1 MGLPGAYVCHHSAQ
15 RLRIRITSRKGN
27 VTYFE
32 KLQSTLARLQP
43 FDELAVNAL
52 TGSVLI
58 VDEHIDVDDIAEFAR
73 ARQLFEM
80 ADQNSYHSP
89 MTTHLVSNLENLNI
103 NLRRLTSGEMDLAG
117 ILLLF
122 LLISGLTELIR
133 GKIQMPPWYTA
144 FWYAFGIYKLAS
156 VVKDKRPEEAKVTDS
171 PATL

>member
-1 MGLPGAYVCHHSAQ
+1 MGLPGAYICHHSAQ
-15 RLRIRITSRKGN
+15 RLRIKITSRKGN
-27 VTYFE
+27 VAFFE
-32 KLQSTLARLQP
+32 KLQSTLARLQT
-43 FDELAVNAL
+43 FDELEVNAL

-58 VDEHIDVDDIAEFAR
+58 IAEHIDVDDIAEFAKD
-73 ARQLFEM
+73 RQLFEL
-80 ADQNSYHSP
+80 AVQNSSNSP
-89 MTTHLVSNLENLNI
+89 MTTQLVSHLENLNF
-103 NLRRLTSGEMDLAG
+103 NLRRLTTGEMDLAG

-122 LLISGLTELIR
+122 LLISGFTELLR